1 MHGHR
6 LVKFRFNSNHKPARV
21 GLLWGFA
28 SFGTERKVIIY
39 GVTEGLP
46 QLMYCCPLK
55 RDNIP
60 KVDDFAVEDV
70 GFVIKL
76 DLSNIS
82 FVFNHDITS
91 ASFKNLR
98 IELTAPLSVTR
109 FGCGL

>member
-6 LVKFRFNSNHKPARV
+6 LVKFRLNSNHKLAGV

-28 SFGTERKVIIY
+28 SFGTELKVIIH
-39 GVTEGLP
+39 GVPESLP
-46 QLMYCCPLK
+46 QLMYGCPLK

-60 KVDDFAVEDV
+60 KVDDLAMEDF

-76 DLSNIS
+76 DLPNIS
-82 FVFNHDITS
+82 FVFYHEITF

-98 IELTAPLSVTR
+98 IELTAPLSVNR
-109 FGCGL
+109 CG